1 MAPAQTTGDDGAP
14 LNEWKTMPGVAWL
27 TEHWRCGD
35 IHLLVINPDELHY
48 FYLIKP
54 NYRFT
59 IDNRHG
65 RALIAHVDQF
75 FQGSLVG
82 AHIFFHELDA
92 LLR

>member
-1 MAPAQTTGDDGAP
+1 MALLLMNRRPVT
-14 LNEWKTMPGVAWL
+14 GVARL
-27 TEHWRCGD
+27 TEHGVAATFT
-35 IHLLVINPDELHY
+35 LLVINPDELHY

-59 IDNRHG
+59 IDNRHR
-65 RALIAHVDQF
+65 RALIAQVDQL
-75 FQGSLVG
+75 FQRSLVG